1 MKRPQRSRTGCWTCR
16 DDGYKC
22 DEQKPFCGRCIRLS
36 KTCQGY
42 GVRLKWQTQ
51 RAPDSKAKPQ
61 HHHENPSIVKVESP
75 SPLTRI
81 SPVKFG
87 DERLV
92 HHWQTVLAD
101 IISISAGPHNPF
113 LSHLTPLLDQSI
125 SLRSAITSMAAN
137 HLAISQPDTNLP
149 AVAQQHRLRAIN
161 HLRESLYDA
170 PAEISL
176 ATVMLLR
183 MSERIFVKDTKVN
196 HLEGARALI
205 SHQGGQ
211 TAWSSSTGKF
221 LLGLCWY
228 HDVLS
233 SVSRGQPPVL
243 GLQDA
248 LVEGSKDLS
257 RLSAVLRVVAEIS
270 QLRSTNCRLDGE
282 EARDIMDKLISL
294 KQKEILNDESRNIE
308 IHRQAA
314 CIYFYRSTT
323 GLRDVDILLPLHAK
337 LCLQHLAMIPSTS
350 ALISSHIWPLWTGGC
365 ETTDPILREFVLGRL
380 DEMYEARRL
389 TYLQRVKQDI
399 LGVWFM
405 KDLRRNSSGKD
416 DIDCVSAIRSTHNRE
431 ADII

>member
-1 MKRPQRSRTGCWTCR
+1 MKRSQRSRSGCWTCR
-16 DDGYKC
+16 EDGYKC

-42 GVRLKWQTQ
+42 GIRLKWQKL
-51 RAPDSKAKPQ
+51 RAPDSKATVRHLDSFRIQ
-61 HHHENPSIVKVESP
+61 NT

-81 SPVKFG
+81 STVKFG

-92 HHWQTVLAD
+92 HHWQTVLAG
-101 IISISAGPHNPF
+101 IVSISAGPHNPF
-113 LSHLTPLLDQSI
+113 LSHLTPLLDNSI
-125 SLRSAITSMAAN
+125 SLRSVITSMAAN
-137 HLAISQPDTNLP
+137 HLAIAQPDSNLL
-149 AVAQQHRLRAIN
+149 AVANQHRLRAIN

-176 ATVMLLR
+176 ATVMLLQ
-183 MSERIFVKDTKVN
+183 MSERIFVTDTKVD

-205 SHQGGQ
+205 RHQGGQ

-233 SVSRGQPPVL
+233 SVSKSQPPVL
-243 GLQDA
+243 GLHDI

-257 RLSAVLRVVAEIS
+257 KLSAVLRVVGEIS
-270 QLRSTNCRLDGE
+270 QLRSANCRLDDE
-282 EARDIMDKLISL
+282 EALDVFEKLISL
-294 KQKEILNDESRNIE
+294 EEKGTLDDDSRNVE
-308 IHRQAA
+308 AHRQAA
-314 CIYFYRSTT
+314 FIYFYRSTT
-323 GLRDVDILLPLHAK
+323 GLKDIETFLLLHANF
-337 LCLQHLAMIPSTS
+337 CLQHLAKIPSSS
-350 ALISSHIWPLWTGGC
+350 ALISSHIWPLWTAGC
-365 ETTDPILREFVLGRL
+365 ETVDRELREFVLGRL
-380 DEMYEARRL
+380 DEMYKARRL
-389 TYLQRVKQDI
+389 TYLQRVKQDV

-416 DIDCVSAIRSTHNRE
+416 DIDCVNAIRSTHHRE